1 MPAATR
7 KGDSEVGG
15 CDMGLPDCCPH
26 GRGGTNSEV
35 SGNVLINGLGA
46 HRKGDTG
53 PCNCPHGGTFATTGG
68 SSSVFINNKAATR
81 ISDGTTCQS
90 CGMGG
95 SHTTGSGNVFIGG

>member
-35 SGNVLINGLGA
+35 SGNVFINGLGA
-46 HRKGDTG
+46 HRKDDTG

-68 SSSVFINNKAATR
+68 SRSVFINGRAATR
-81 ISDGTTCQS
+81 VGDGTTCQS

-95 SHTTGSGNVFIGG
+95 SHTSGSGDVFIGG

>member
-7 KGDSEVGG
+7 WGDGEVGG
-15 CDMGLPDCCPH
+15 CDMGLPCCPH
-26 GRGGTNSEV
+26 SRGGTNSEV
-35 SGNVLINGLGA
+35 SSNVLINGLGA

-81 ISDGTTCQS
+81 IGDGTTCQS